1 MKASRGSGARWRG
14 SPEMKI
20 HSAELLVSCGN
31 IGQFPS
37 EGLPEVAFLG
47 RSNVGKSSLLNA
59 LVGRKQLART
69 SSTPGKT
76 RLIHFFHVVVGGA
89 GGAELAFVDLPG
101 YGWAKVS
108 RSERESWG
116 KLIEGYLEARE
127 PLRLAIL
134 LQDLRRDFSE
144 DETLLLD
151 WLEER
156 GVPWQV
162 VITKSDK
169 LKPMRR
175 KKRLQ
180 ELMSQLG
187 REGPKPIA
195 TSSEK
200 RQGLDAVWAAIRAST
215 AGAE

>member
-1 MKASRGSGARWRG
+1 
-14 SPEMKI
+14 MKI
-20 HSAELLVSCGN
+20 HTAELLASCAN
-31 IGQFPS
+31 AGQFPS

-76 RLIHFFHVVVGGA
+76 RLIHFFRVVA
-89 GGAELAFVDLPG
+89 GGEELALVDLPG

-108 RSERESWG
+108 RSERKSWG
-116 KLIEGYLEARE
+116 RLVEGYLDGRE

-175 KKRLQ
+175 RKRLQ
-180 ELMSQLG
+180 ELVGQLG
-187 REGPKPIA
+187 RSGAKPIA

-200 RQGLDAVWAAIRAST
+200 RQGLDGVWAAIYGSISQP
-215 AGAE
+215 E